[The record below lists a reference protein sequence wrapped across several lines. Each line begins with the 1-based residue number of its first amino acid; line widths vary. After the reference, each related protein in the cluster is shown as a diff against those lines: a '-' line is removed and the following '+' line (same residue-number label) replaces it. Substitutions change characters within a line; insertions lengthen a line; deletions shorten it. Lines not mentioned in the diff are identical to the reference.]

1 MSRISFES
9 ASPLTLLIRLVNSA
23 SVEAQEIYEK
33 LLLREEVSF
42 RMALFSLQRYLR
54 VCYRDLP
61 VPAPLN

>member
-1 MSRISFES
+1 MLRISFES
-9 ASPLTLLIRLVNSA
+9 ASLLTLLIRLVNSA

-54 VCYRDLP
+54 VCYHDL
-61 VPAPLN
+61 LFRRL